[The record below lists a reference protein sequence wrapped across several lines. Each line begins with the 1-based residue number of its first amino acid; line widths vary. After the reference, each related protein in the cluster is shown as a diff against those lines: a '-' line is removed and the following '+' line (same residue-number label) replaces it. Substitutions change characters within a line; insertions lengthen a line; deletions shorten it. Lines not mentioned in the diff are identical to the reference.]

1 MEAKIA
7 NAELQNLVQLQDL
20 DLSLKLLRDKVRK
33 VPVELSALEQD
44 LAECRRL
51 YENVVKNQEEGDKH
65 RRHLES
71 EVETFRQKLSKYKD
85 QLMSVKTNKEYQA
98 MLAEIGNC
106 EREISAKE
114 DQILERMMLADEWNE
129 KQRVAKEELSAR
141 EKEIQARR
149 QELEAFRSHSENE
162 LNQLEC
168 QRGVLRQSLSPEII
182 GLYERIATARHGVA
196 VAPAFD
202 QSCQGCH
209 VRLRPQL
216 FNEVKTNL
224 QIIRCE
230 SCSRI
235 LYYPPAPPQ

>member
-7 NAELQNLVQLQDL
+7 NSELQSLVQLQEL
-20 DLSLKLLRDKVRK
+20 DLALKQLRDKVRR

-44 LAECRRL
+44 LAECRQL
-51 YENVVKNQEEGDKH
+51 YESVVKNQEEGDKQ

-71 EVETFRQKLSKYKD
+71 DVDTSRQKLSKYKD

-98 MLAEIGNC
+98 VLAEIASC
-106 EREISAKE
+106 EKEISAKE

-129 KQRVAKEELSAR
+129 RQRAAKQELGAR
-141 EKEIQARR
+141 EKEIDVRR
-149 QELEAFRSHSENE
+149 KELEAFRTQSENE
-162 LNQLEC
+162 LNHLEG
-168 QRGVLRQSLSPEII
+168 QRSVLRQSLSSALVE
-182 GLYERIATARHGVA
+182 LYERIANARHGVA
-196 VAPAFD
+196 VAPALD

-216 FNEVKTNL
+216 FQDVKTNL

-235 LYYPPAPPQ
+235 LYYPPPQ

>member
-1 MEAKIA
+1 MEARIA
-7 NAELQNLVQLQDL
+7 NTELQSLVQLQDL
-20 DLSLKLLRDKVRK
+20 DLTLKQVRDKVRRI
-33 VPVELSALEQD
+33 PVELSALEQD
-44 LAECRRL
+44 LAGCRRS
-51 YENVVKNQEEGDKH
+51 YESVLKNQEEGDKQ

-98 MLAEIGNC
+98 MLTEIANC
-106 EREISAKE
+106 EKEISSKE
-114 DQILERMMLADEWNE
+114 DEILERMMLADEWNE
-129 KQRVAKEELSAR
+129 RQRAAKEEVAVR

-149 QELEAFRSHSENE
+149 QELEIFRTQSENE
-162 LNQLEC
+162 LNELEG
-168 QRGVLRQSLSPEII
+168 QRGVLRQGLSSELIE
-182 GLYERIATARHGVA
+182 LYERIATARHGVA
-196 VAPAFD
+196 VAAALD

-216 FNEVKTNL
+216 FQDVKTNL

-235 LYYPPAPPQ
+235 LYYPPPQ